1 MLLPPPLFE
10 PAWQNAQTWAGAIV
24 SREEDLHGYRA
35 AVEGML
41 REISC
46 KSQALANGRL
56 PGSGRGGW
64 KS

>member
-24 SREEDLHGYRA
+24 SREEDLHGHRA

-41 REISC
+41 RAVYTRV
-46 KSQALANGRL
+46 KGD
-56 PGSGRGGW
+56 
-64 KS
+64 